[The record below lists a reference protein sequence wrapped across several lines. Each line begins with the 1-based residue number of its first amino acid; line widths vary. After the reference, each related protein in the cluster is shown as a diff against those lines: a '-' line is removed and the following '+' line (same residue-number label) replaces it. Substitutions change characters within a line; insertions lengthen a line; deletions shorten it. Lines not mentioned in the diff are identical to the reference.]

1 MSDNRFKIAR
11 DWSKLEIKNQ
21 GLAKFVK
28 FYKKITSGIRT
39 RDLLKPWP
47 SHVGINRF

>member
-21 GLAKFVK
+21 GQGIFIEAKILQSLILI
-28 FYKKITSGIRT
+28 KI
-39 RDLLKPWP
+39 
-47 SHVGINRF
+47 